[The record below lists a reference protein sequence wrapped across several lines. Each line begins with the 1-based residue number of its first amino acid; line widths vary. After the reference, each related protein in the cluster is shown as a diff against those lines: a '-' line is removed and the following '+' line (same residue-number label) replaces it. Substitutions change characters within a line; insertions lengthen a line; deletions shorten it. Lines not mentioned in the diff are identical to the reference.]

1 MKRHIQQPGVRQWA
15 GDDLVELQA
24 EPMKA
29 IDGFFAEYGP
39 CIIQGCQVADNED
52 GTYDISS
59 GLLALAGIDANG
71 NDTFKVV
78 PFSGIVSVP
87 LPVYFTLAYSTVE
100 RSYLDGQVKPIAYN
114 YRAELATVRPAGE
127 YLELSEDCI
136 LRFVDVIQ
144 CDASHRFFTD
154 TERQK
159 LKGIDVGANKYVH
172 PSTHPASMISED
184 STHKFM
190 TQTEKNTLSSLGTT
204 YAKADMSNIATCRF
218 STGTISSYIKFSNG
232 LLICWG
238 WINST
243 GLTRT
248 IYLPISFA
256 NDSYRVSLTSE
267 TPIAAVVV
275 SSITVNNKSVSAFK
289 VRGDFHN
296 ATTGASGYPS
306 EPFDWIAIGQWK

>member
-59 GLLALAGIDANG
+59 GLLALAGSDVNG

-78 PFSGIVSVP
+78 PFSGIASVP

-114 YRAELATVRPAGE
+114 YRAEVATVRPAGE

-136 LRFVDVIQ
+136 PRFVDVIQ

-190 TQTEKNTLSSLGTT
+190 TQTEKNTLSSLGTN
-204 YAKADMSNIATCRF
+204 AALKD
-218 STGTISSYIKFSNG
+218 FSNVTTKSLGQNGYYKFPDG
-232 LLICWG
+232 LIIQWG
-238 WINST
+238 YQGMSGSGNI
-243 GLTRT
+243 T
-248 IYLPISFA
+248 IYLP
-256 NDSYRVSLTSE
+256 
-267 TPIAAVVV
+267 
-275 SSITVNNKSVSAFK
+275 SAFYDTNYSI
-289 VRGDFHN
+289 G
-296 ATTGASGYPS
+296 TTFEVISS
-306 EPFDWIAIGQWK
+306 EPSLHVVMFYTRQRTYFSVRRRFGNSGEEGDTGRGFTWIAIGRWKQ

>member
-59 GLLALAGIDANG
+59 GLLALAGSDVNG

-78 PFSGIVSVP
+78 PFSGIASVP

-114 YRAELATVRPAGE
+114 YRAEVATVRPAGE

-136 LRFVDVIQ
+136 PRFVDVIQ

-190 TQTEKNTLSSLGTT
+190 TQTEKNTLSSLGTDF
-204 YAKADMSNIATCRF
+204 AKSD
-218 STGTISSYIKFSNG
+218 FSNVITKNLSLNGYYKLPDG
-232 LLICWG
+232 LLIQWG
-238 WINST
+238 ISAVA
-243 GLTRT
+243 GSSRT
-248 IYLPISFA
+248 IYLNISFYDTNYSVITNVVKSQGA
-256 NDSYRVSLTSE
+256 TIS
-267 TPIAAVVV
+267 VV
-275 SSITVNNKSVSAFK
+275 SSSILSKTKTNFIINGTYQYEN
-289 VRGDFHN
+289 GDY
-296 ATTGASGYPS
+296 GYLQS
-306 EPFDWIAIGQWK
+306 TENIYWFAIGRW

>member
-59 GLLALAGIDANG
+59 GLLALAGSDVNG

-78 PFSGIVSVP
+78 PFSGIASVP

-114 YRAELATVRPAGE
+114 YRAEVATVRPAGE

-136 LRFVDVIQ
+136 PRFVDVIQ

-190 TQTEKNTLSSLGTT
+190 TQTEKNTLSSIGTDF
-204 YAKADMSNIATCRF
+204 AKSD
-218 STGTISSYIKFSNG
+218 FSNVITKNLSLNGYYKLPDG
-232 LLICWG
+232 LLIQWG
-238 WINST
+238 ISAVA
-243 GLTRT
+243 GSSRT
-248 IYLPISFA
+248 IYLNISFYDTNYSVITNVVKSQGA
-256 NDSYRVSLTSE
+256 TIS
-267 TPIAAVVV
+267 VV
-275 SSITVNNKSVSAFK
+275 SSSILSKTKTNFIINGTYQYEN
-289 VRGDFHN
+289 GDY
-296 ATTGASGYPS
+296 GYLQS
-306 EPFDWIAIGQWK
+306 TENIYWFAIGRW

>member
-15 GDDLVELQA
+15 GDDLIELQA

-29 IDGFFAEYGP
+29 IDSFFAEYGP

-78 PFSGIVSVP
+78 PFSGIASVP
-87 LPVYFTLAYSTVE
+87 LPVYFTLAYSTIE

-114 YRAELATVRPAGE
+114 YRAEMATVRPAGE

-136 LRFVDVIQ
+136 PRFVDVIQ

-190 TQTEKNTLSSLGTT
+190 TQTEKNTLSSLGTI
-204 YAKADMSNIATCRF
+204 YAKADLSNAVTVNL
-218 STGTISSYIKFSNG
+218 GQNGYAKFNNG
-232 LLICWG
+232 LLIQWG
-238 WINST
+238 QRT
-243 GLTRT
+243 GSSASAIS
-248 IYLPISFA
+248 IYLSTSFYDT
-256 NDSYRVSLTSE
+256 NYIIQGNIVKDSPVLIPE
-267 TPIAAVVV
+267 PAIEEKFL
-275 SSITVNNKSVSAFK
+275 SILKELFVGFK
-289 VRGDFHN
+289 
-296 ATTGASGYPS
+296 
-306 EPFDWIAIGQWK
+306 IGKAE

>member
-71 NDTFKVV
+71 IDTFKVV

-114 YRAELATVRPAGE
+114 YRAEVATVRPAGE

-136 LRFVDVIQ
+136 PRFVDVIQ

-190 TQTEKNTLSSLGTT
+190 TQTEKNTLSSLGT
-204 YAKADMSNIATCRF
+204 KAELIESKIL
-218 STGTISSYIKFSNG
+218 GQNG
-232 LLICWG
+232 YKKYSDGMLIQWG
-238 WINST
+238 KGSNST
-243 GLTRT
+243 VGNTST
-248 IYLPISFA
+248 YFPISFYDTNYSLVTTMETISGEQSVYA
-256 NDSYRVSLTSE
+256 AMPYLKYSSYF
-267 TPIAAVVV
+267 
-275 SSITVNNKSVSAFK
+275 SA
-289 VRGDFHN
+289 RRRYATATDCGDTARSFN
-296 ATTGASGYPS
+296 
-306 EPFDWIAIGQWK
+306 WVAIGRWK

>member
-59 GLLALAGIDANG
+59 GLLALAGSDVNG
-71 NDTFKVV
+71 NATFKVV
-78 PFSGIVSVP
+78 PFSGIASVP

-114 YRAELATVRPAGE
+114 YRAEVATVRPAGE

-136 LRFVDVIQ
+136 PRFVDVIQ

-190 TQTEKNTLSSLGTT
+190 TQTERNTLSSLGTDF
-204 YAKADMSNIATCRF
+204 AKSD
-218 STGTISSYIKFSNG
+218 FSNVITKNLSLNGYYKLPDG
-232 LLICWG
+232 LLIQWG
-238 WINST
+238 ISAVA
-243 GLTRT
+243 GSSRT
-248 IYLPISFA
+248 IYLNISFYDTNYSVITNVVKSQGA
-256 NDSYRVSLTSE
+256 TIS
-267 TPIAAVVV
+267 VV
-275 SSITVNNKSVSAFK
+275 SSSILSKTKTNFIINGTYQYEN
-289 VRGDFHN
+289 GDY
-296 ATTGASGYPS
+296 GYLQS
-306 EPFDWIAIGQWK
+306 TENIYWFAIGRWK

>member
-59 GLLALAGIDANG
+59 GLLALAGSDVNG
-71 NDTFKVV
+71 NATFKVV
-78 PFSGIVSVP
+78 PFSGIASVP

-114 YRAELATVRPAGE
+114 YRAEVATVRPAGE

-136 LRFVDVIQ
+136 PRFVDVIQ

-190 TQTEKNTLSSLGTT
+190 TQTEKNTLSSLGTDF
-204 YAKADMSNIATCRF
+204 AKSD
-218 STGTISSYIKFSNG
+218 FSNVITKNLSLNGYYKLPDG
-232 LLICWG
+232 LLIQWG
-238 WINST
+238 ISAVA
-243 GLTRT
+243 GSSRT
-248 IYLPISFA
+248 IYLNISFYDTNYSVITNVVKSQGA
-256 NDSYRVSLTSE
+256 TIS
-267 TPIAAVVV
+267 VV
-275 SSITVNNKSVSAFK
+275 SSSILSKTKTNFIINGTYQYEN
-289 VRGDFHN
+289 GDY
-296 ATTGASGYPS
+296 GYLQS
-306 EPFDWIAIGQWK
+306 TENIYWFAIGRWK